1 LLLAYGVGFLAIPL
15 LRYFWVQ
22 WKKNQI
28 EAQNQERQENAIA
41 LNNADQAL
49 QNKIAYAE
57 QFAAQNVIRE
67 EDLVYS
73 SEKDLLDQD
82 IERKDQIDG
91 EWEQRLELGAT
102 QNLDINH

>member
-41 LNNADQAL
+41 LNQADEAL
-49 QNKIAYAE
+49 QNKIAYAQ

-67 EDLVYS
+67 DNLVYS

-82 IERKDQIDG
+82 IERKDQIDA
-91 EWEQRLELGAT
+91 EWEQRLELGST
-102 QNLDINH
+102 QNLDTTN